1 MWIFLVMMT
10 IVNLGGTKRVRKEPR
25 QISVTSSGEGSEGEL
40 DPKLCMLRR
49 RKRAMASVDAT
60 GGSGPRKN
68 PQSTSNLLVGE
79 GTVSNTTE
87 PVVCQNT
94 DSFPKSGTTGGS
106 GSRENTQPASLATDE
121 VVPNQPQRRRR
132 GPNIN
137 KKASQILEKQPDA
150 RITLTRDT
158 YTKKF
163 IGDSAISFA
172 TEVGIVMRSFC
183 EMEFHTWEKVAKE
196 NKEEMINRLRE
207 KFELPHEDKVLMEYV
222 DEQMRR
228 QWKRTRNIFKDY
240 WKKNGGMTDPQ
251 FARSKMKPDCRS
263 EEDWGYLCD
272 YWESDKAKQYAEQM
286 KHNRGKLVI
295 PSRGGS
301 RSIANHKF
309 AMTNK
314 ETQMP
319 PSPIELYH
327 KLHFDPIKKWINDE
341 SRIQYEEECAKL
353 VSAGTS
359 ITQEMEYDIEKKV
372 IKTICAKHKTL
383 QSGWEA
389 SSGPVMRK
397 KDIHLLST
405 AETSQSASKDEEDM
419 KSKIVALE
427 EEVRINEQK
436 VKQSE
441 EKCEKM
447 FQFIIS
453 KFPDSQNILCPP
465 DEDEARAYDDITDLS
480 EQA

>member
-1 MWIFLVMMT
+1 MHKMMYHF
-10 IVNLGGTKRVRKEPR
+10 
-25 QISVTSSGEGSEGEL
+25 
-40 DPKLCMLRR
+40 CH
-49 RKRAMASVDAT
+49 VD
-60 GGSGPRKN
+60 
-68 PQSTSNLLVGE
+68 
-79 GTVSNTTE
+79 
-87 PVVCQNT
+87 
-94 DSFPKSGTTGGS
+94 
-106 GSRENTQPASLATDE
+106 
-121 VVPNQPQRRRR
+121 QPQRRRR

-137 KKASQILEKQPDA
+137 KKASQILENQPDA

-163 IGDSAISFA
+163 IEDSAISFA
-172 TEVGIVMRSFC
+172 TEVEIVMQSFC
-183 EMEFHTWEKVAKE
+183 QMEFHTWEKVAKE
-196 NKEEMINRLRE
+196 NKEEMINRLCE
-207 KFELPHEDKVLMEYV
+207 KIELSHEDKVQMEYV
-222 DEQMRR
+222 DEQMWR

-251 FARSKMKPDCRS
+251 LARSKMKPDCRS

-272 YWESDKAKQYAEQM
+272 YWESNKAKIIIKFYKPYNFILEFLFYQYAEQM

-295 PSRGGS
+295 PNRGGS

-309 AMTNK
+309 AMRRRC
-314 ETQMP
+314 P

-327 KLHFDPIKKWINDE
+327 KLHFHPIKEWINDE
-341 SRIQYEEECAKL
+341 SRIQYENILQLKEEECAKL

-372 IKTICAKHKTL
+372 IKIVCAKHKTL
-383 QSGWEA
+383 LSGWEA

-397 KDIHLLST
+397 KYIHLLST
-405 AETSQSASKDEEDM
+405 VETSQSASKDEEDM

-453 KFPDSQNILCPP
+453 KFPDSQNILYPHN
-465 DEDEARAYDDITDLS
+465 EDEARAYDDITDLS
-480 EQA
+480 

>member
-40 DPKLCMLRR
+40 NPKLCMLRR

-60 GGSGPRKN
+60 
-68 PQSTSNLLVGE
+68 
-79 GTVSNTTE
+79 
-87 PVVCQNT
+87 
-94 DSFPKSGTTGGS
+94 
-106 GSRENTQPASLATDE
+106 
-121 VVPNQPQRRRR
+121 
-132 GPNIN
+132 
-137 KKASQILEKQPDA
+137 
-150 RITLTRDT
+150 
-158 YTKKF
+158 
-163 IGDSAISFA
+163 AISFA
-172 TEVGIVMRSFC
+172 TEVGIMMRSFC
-183 EMEFHTWEKVAKE
+183 QMEFHTWEKVAKE

-207 KFELPHEDKVLMEYV
+207 NFELPHEDKVLMEYV

-251 FARSKMKPDCRS
+251 LARSKMKPDCRS

-272 YWESDKAKQYAEQM
+272 YWESDKAKFKFCSNM
-286 KHNRGKLVI
+286 RRKLVI

-301 RSIANHKF
+301 RSIATHKF

-314 ETQMP
+314 ETEMP

-327 KLHFDPIKKWINDE
+327 KFHFHPIKKWINDE
-341 SRIQYEEECAKL
+341 SRIQYENILQLKEEECAKL

-372 IKTICAKHKTL
+372 IKTVCAKHKTL

-427 EEVRINEQK
+427 EEVRINEPK
-436 VKQSE
+436 
-441 EKCEKM
+441 
-447 FQFIIS
+447 
-453 KFPDSQNILCPP
+453 SQ
-465 DEDEARAYDDITDLS
+465 TK
-480 EQA
+480 